1 MRSLELRIR
10 VRRWWIACTQAYL
23 RGEYETMTYV
33 RMSTNMTRVM
43 EMIKN
48 ACVCGEECVDG
59 IEKELDVI
67 LQDDACV

>member
-1 MRSLELRIR
+1 
-10 VRRWWIACTQAYL
+10 
-23 RGEYETMTYV
+23 MTCV